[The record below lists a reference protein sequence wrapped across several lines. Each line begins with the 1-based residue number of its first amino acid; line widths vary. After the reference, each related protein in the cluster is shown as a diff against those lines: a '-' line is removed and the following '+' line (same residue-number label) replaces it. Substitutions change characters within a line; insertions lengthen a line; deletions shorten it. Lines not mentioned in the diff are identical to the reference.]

1 MNTLQFLILI
11 FGIDSL
17 MLSHLFFNELSQYF
31 KERKAKK
38 KHFINGKNKY
48 DDIELR

>member
-17 MLSHLFFNELSQYF
+17 MLSHLFFNEISRYF
-31 KERKAKK
+31 KQRKAKK
-38 KHFINGKNKY
+38 ERFKKGKNNY